1 MVENILSLLLQG
13 ANGALRDQTLLELQA
28 PVLFV
33 QVCDSI
39 TDISLAQVVITEAN

>member
-1 MVENILSLLLQG
+1 MLCFIAHTRNVIALFCLQG

-33 QVCDSI
+33 QVQPNALIMVS
-39 TDISLAQVVITEAN
+39 